1 MRQNSYRADFSKL
14 DSRFAAFREVREQT
28 NLSTLSDDLVE
39 VAKETMQ
46 PSHVSL
52 WLRPQTSSKGKQPA

>member
-1 MRQNSYRADFSKL
+1 MRQNSYRADFSKSN
-14 DSRFAAFREVREQT
+14 SRFTAFREVREQT
-28 NLSTLSDDLVE
+28 NVSTLSDDLVG

-46 PSHVSL
+46 PAHVSL